1 MALILKNPDGTYA
14 SKCVLC
20 GEKLSPPIFSTTH
33 FITNKSHPFYRFS
46 DAAMHWSCYVKWP
59 DQSHFASMY
68 FEATPQKIGQTE
80 MRHWKILLNTPA
92 AFVKYGFAV
101 NEVSIILRK
110 SGTDIRVHRSRWQTW
125 LNGGWRGDCRPE
137 LEQDAVS
144 EILPQLRELQL
155 PEPAAT

>member
-1 MALILKNPDGTYA
+1 
-14 SKCVLC
+14 
-20 GEKLSPPIFSTTH
+20 
-33 FITNKSHPFYRFS
+33 
-46 DAAMHWSCYVKWP
+46 
-59 DQSHFASMY
+59 MY

-80 MRHWKILLNTPA
+80 MRHWKILLKTPA